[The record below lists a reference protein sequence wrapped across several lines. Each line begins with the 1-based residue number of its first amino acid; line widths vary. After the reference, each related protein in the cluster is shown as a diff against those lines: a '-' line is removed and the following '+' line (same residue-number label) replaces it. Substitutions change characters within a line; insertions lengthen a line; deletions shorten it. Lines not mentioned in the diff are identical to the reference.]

1 MKKMYC
7 LLALLV
13 LASLASAHGQQQ
25 VRVIHRV
32 RVQQVYAQPIV
43 QHQVVQQVVDDCYPV
58 QQIQSYG
65 VQQFNQGY
73 GVQQVI
79 GGYRQQF
86 VQPIRVQRFGV
97 QRQRLG
103 FGSRLGLGSGLLGG
117 GGLNLN
123 FGGSQQIVR

>member
-25 VRVIHRV
+25 VRVIQRV
-32 RVQQVYAQPIV
+32 RVQQVYAQPI
-43 QHQVVQQVVDDCYPV
+43 VQQVVDDCYPV

-86 VQPIRVQRFGV
+86 VQPIRVQRFGI

>member
-13 LASLASAHGQQQ
+13 FASLASAHGQQQ
-25 VRVIHRV
+25 VRVIQRV

-43 QHQVVQQVVDDCYPV
+43 QQHVVQQVVDDCYGA
-58 QQIQSYG
+58 QQVIGGYG

-73 GVQQVI
+73 
-79 GGYRQQF
+79 GYRQQF
-86 VQPIRVQRFGV
+86 VQPIRVQRLRLGS
-97 QRQRLG
+97 RLG
-103 FGSRLGLGSGLLGG
+103 FGSRLGLGGFGG